1 MPSPSLPC
9 PEPAF
14 SPELGVLLAAVQE
27 HDPASIC
34 LQQALTLPFDWSALL
49 NLANHHQVIPQ
60 LYTRL
65 ANASFAPDLP
75 PQPLQQLKSQ
85 YWSIALRN
93 QRLAET
99 LLETIHRLS
108 QAGIPAIPFKG
119 PVLAVQAYGDLRQRQ
134 FLDLDLLV
142 AESDSLPALHLLT
155 QAGWQPEYPID
166 SRTASWM
173 VRSAYHLRLHRAS
186 PARPADVLE
195 IHWTIGDRSH
205 VHPLK
210 TADLWADLS
219 RFELLGQELPALSPA
234 NTLLAACLHG
244 ASNQWQNLKWIV
256 DIARLL
262 ASASP
267 LDWEPLL
274 ERARAIGYLRLLLTG
289 LHLAQRACCASLPE
303 ALSRLIQA
311 DREASALSQ
320 LVLQTILPTIQ
331 SRSPLENNRF
341 FLRSRERLHD
351 RLYYIF
357 DQAFIPKSADW
368 EAVSLP
374 SPLFPAYYLIRPL
387 RLVRKFARLK
397 P

>member
-1 MPSPSLPC
+1 MPSPNLAC

-14 SPELGVLLAAVQE
+14 SPELRVLLAAVQE

-65 ANASFAPDLP
+65 ANASFAPGLP

-119 PVLAVQAYGDLRQRQ
+119 PALAVQAYGDLRQRQ

-155 QAGWQPEYPID
+155 QVGWQPEHPLD
-166 SRTASWM
+166 PRTASWM
-173 VRSAYHLRLHRAS
+173 VRSAYHLRLRRTS

-210 TADLWADLS
+210 AADLWTDLS
-219 RFELLGQELPALSPA
+219 RFELLGQELHALSLA

-256 DIARLL
+256 DIDRLL
-262 ASASP
+262 TASGS

-274 ERARAIGYLRLLLTG
+274 ERAHQLGYRRLLLMG
-289 LHLAQRACCASLPE
+289 LHLAHYTCRTPLPE
-303 ALSRLIQA
+303 AAARQAHA
-311 DREASALSQ
+311 DREVSTLGQ
-320 LVLQTILPTIQ
+320 LVMQTILPAIQ
-331 SRSPLENNRF
+331 SHGPLENNRF
-341 FLRSRERLHD
+341 FLRSRERLRD
-351 RLYYIF
+351 RLYYLF

-368 EAVSLP
+368 EAISLP
-374 SPLFPAYYLIRPL
+374 ASLYPAYYLIRPL
-387 RLVRKFARLK
+387 RLARKFARLK

>member
-1 MPSPSLPC
+1 VHENDPGSAC
-9 PEPAF
+9 
-14 SPELGVLLAAVQE
+14 LG
-27 HDPASIC
+27 
-34 LQQALTLPFDWSALL
+34 QALAQPLDWPALL
-49 NLANHHQVIPQ
+49 KLANHHQVIPQ

-65 ANASFAPDLP
+65 ASAPFAPGLP

-99 LLETIHRLS
+99 LLETTHQLA
-108 QAGIPAIPFKG
+108 QAGIPSIPFKG

-155 QAGWQPEYPID
+155 QAGWQPEHPLD
-166 SRTASWM
+166 PRTASWM
-173 VRSAYHLRLHRAS
+173 VRSAYHLRLRRAS

-195 IHWTIGDRSH
+195 IHWTIADRSH

-210 TADLWADLS
+210 AADLWADLS
-219 RFELLGQELPALSPA
+219 RFELLSQELPRLSLL

-262 ASASP
+262 ASSDS
-267 LDWEPLL
+267 LDWERLL
-274 ERARAIGYLRLLLTG
+274 HRARQLGYLRLLLTG
-289 LHLAQRACCASLPE
+289 LHLAQCACCAPLPE
-303 ALSRLIQA
+303 VVARQVQA
-311 DREASALSQ
+311 DRGVTALGQ
-320 LVLQTILPTIQ
+320 LVLESTLPAI
-331 SRSPLENNRF
+331 RSHGPLENNRF
-341 FLRSRERLHD
+341 FLRSRERLRD
-351 RLYYIF
+351 RLYYLF

-374 SPLFPAYYLIRPL
+374 ASLYPAYYLIRPL

>member
-9 PEPAF
+9 PEPTF
-14 SPELGVLLAAVQE
+14 SPELRVLLAAVQE
-27 HDPASIC
+27 HDPDSGC
-34 LQQALTLPFDWSALL
+34 LGQALAQPLDWPALL
-49 NLANHHQVIPQ
+49 SLANHHQVIPQ

-65 ANASFAPDLP
+65 ASASFAPDLP

-99 LLETIHRLS
+99 LLETIHNFS

-119 PVLAVQAYGDLRQRQ
+119 PAVAVQAYGDLRQRQ

-142 AESDSLPALHLLT
+142 AESDSLPAVHLLT
-155 QAGWQPEYPID
+155 QAGWQPEHPLD
-166 SRTASWM
+166 PRTASWM
-173 VRSAYHLRLHRAS
+173 IRSAYHLRLRRAS

-210 TADLWADLS
+210 AADLWTDLS
-219 RFELLGQELPALSPA
+219 RFELLGQELPALSLA

-262 ASASP
+262 ASAGP
-267 LDWEPLL
+267 PDWEPLL

-289 LHLAQRACCASLPE
+289 LHLAQRACYAPLPE
-303 ALSRLIQA
+303 ALAHLIQA

-331 SRSPLENNRF
+331 SHSPLENNHF
-341 FLRSRERLHD
+341 FLRSRERLRD

-368 EAVSLP
+368 EAVFLP